1 MKLIKKYRVQ
11 FLDSLTHTSVVKYIF
26 KLRNKDT
33 FMYTHE
39 QLHQFPSGTLGK
51 ELANELSKNNF
62 TLLKNYERHDCKHII
77 LGFPMNELGE
87 ASMQFFLFG
96 TRYYSFPQ
104 IIALGVCTVIMPEY
118 WSAFYKEYKR
128 GRRCPK
134 LTGVDYNELVHQ
146 PVEKLIATYQN
157 K

>member
-1 MKLIKKYRVQ
+1 MKIIRKYRAQ
-11 FLDSLTHTSVVKYIF
+11 MLDKLTHTSAVKFIF
-26 KLRNKDT
+26 KIRNKET
-33 FMYTHE
+33 FQYSHE

-51 ELANELSKNNF
+51 ELAEELTKNNF
-62 TLLKNYERHDCKHII
+62 TLLENYERHDCKHII

-104 IIALGVCTVIMPEY
+104 IIAIGVCILIMPEY
-118 WSAFYKEYKR
+118 WSIFYKEYKR
-128 GRRCPK
+128 GRNCPK
-134 LTGVDYNELVHQ
+134 LVNVDYNQLVHEQ
-146 PVEKLIATYQN
+146 TASLISKYQN